1 MRIGLLGN
9 PGNTLSDR
17 TAKVGIQKLERSPSG
32 VLGKIGDR
40 TDPKIRAAI
49 SGVYRAEDNVI
60 KEKYRGDYRNFLW
73 TGHTSSTTLAFGYP
87 NTSDSRNVH
96 GADFGYTG
104 RDIAICGKMGIFGI
118 ASDTLKGANLTHLAN
133 FRSTSLNG
141 DGQKATYSPQTALV
155 YPKYVPQPLSLSWS
169 RDGEKLLGCG
179 RVFAQNSNSTWRNI
193 GFSVFRWKST
203 DWNIFTLSADQP
215 SHWYF
220 NRNTPGFSVPD
231 NNGIDCSWNDDG
243 TKLYFYSSPV
253 SYTARQGGGSD
264 AALCSYSTDTSDPV
278 GGTFPGLTGTKSIV
292 RFNSTN
298 LSNATVMY
306 IDMRS
311 FGDAFNGRDSGNH
324 PGEVTI
330 STGSQTTKFLIT
342 GEINIL
348 DYVYLNNLPAFV
360 QGDRYDDWYTQAEGL
375 TYVSGPTSYSNN
387 TDMTVTFT
395 FGGYIYEYELDVDTY
410 DSGGDLT
417 YRYDPGGGLT
427 YLARFD
433 AGDIYS
439 FWFSR
444 DGNILNTYNHDNNV
458 YQYSLSTAFSLSTV
472 NSTPITSV
480 SIPFYTSSGIRRM
493 REYNE
498 KMIASISINDND
510 QSGNAEFRSYNLS
523 NY

>member
-40 TDPKIRAAI
+40 TDPKIRSAI

-73 TGHTSSTTLAFGYP
+73 TGHTSSTTLAFASP
-87 NTSDSRNVH
+87 NAFDSFGVH

-104 RDIAICGKMGIFGI
+104 KDIAICGKMGIFGI
-118 ASDTLKGANLTHLAN
+118 GYDSLKGADLTHLAN
-133 FRSTSLNG
+133 FRSTSIQ
-141 DGQKATYSPQTALV
+141 GQYATY
-155 YPKYVPQPLSLSWS
+155 YPKVVGGTKYVPQPISLSWS
-169 RDGEKLLGCG
+169 KDGSKLLGCG
-179 RVFAQNSNSTWRNI
+179 KVLRNTPPSWYGYY
-193 GFSVFRWKST
+193 GFSVFRWSGNSW
-203 DWNIFTLSADQP
+203 DIDNLANS
-215 SHWYF
+215 SRHWYF
-220 NRNTPGFSVPD
+220 NQDNPGFSVPD

-243 TKLYFYSSPV
+243 TKVYFYSSPV
-253 SYTARQGGGSD
+253 SYTDRQGGGSD
-264 AALCSYSTDTSDPV
+264 AALCSYSTVTNDPN
-278 GGTFPGLTGTKSIV
+278 GGTFPGLTGTENNKSIV

-298 LSNATVMY
+298 LSNATEMY

-342 GEINIL
+342 GRIKIL
-348 DYVYLNNLPAFV
+348 DYVFLNNLPEFV
-360 QGDRYDDWYTQAEGL
+360 QGDQYDDYYTQAEGL

-395 FGGYIYEYELDVDTY
+395 FGGYIYEYELDGTA
-410 DSGGDLT
+410 
-417 YRYDPGGGLT
+417 YDPGDDLT

-439 FWFSR
+439 FWFSKE
-444 DGNILNTYNHDNNV
+444 GNILNTYNHDNNV
-458 YQYSLSTAFSLSTV
+458 YQYSLSTAFSLSSI

-480 SIPFYTSSGIRRM
+480 SIPFYTSSSRRRM

-498 KMIASISINDND
+498 KMIASISINDD
-510 QSGNAEFRSYNLS
+510 AQSGNAVFRSYNLS

>member
-73 TGHTSSTTLAFGYP
+73 TGHTSSTTLAFGSP
-87 NTSDSRNVH
+87 NTSNSRNVH

-118 ASDTLKGANLTHLAN
+118 GSDTLKGANLTHLAN

-141 DGQKATYSPQTALV
+141 DGQKATYWPQTAIA
-155 YPKYVPQPLSLSWS
+155 YPKYVPQPISLSWS
-169 RDGEKLLGCG
+169 RDGTKLLGCG
-179 RVFAQNSNSTWRNI
+179 QVFAQNSNFTWRNI
-193 GFSVFRWKST
+193 GFSVFRWSGS
-203 DWNIFTLSADQP
+203 DWNIFTLNPVSR
-215 SHWYF
+215 HWYDDDSYNEIF
-220 NRNTPGFSVPD
+220 TNPD
-231 NNGIDCSWNDDG
+231 HNGIDCSWNDDG
-243 TKLYFYSSPV
+243 TKLYFYSRAE
-253 SYTARQGGGSD
+253 SYTDREGGGSD
-264 AALCSYSTDTSDPV
+264 AALCSYSTDTSDPAS

-298 LSNATVMY
+298 LSNATKMY

-311 FGDAFNGRDSGNH
+311 FGDAYSGQDSGNH

-330 STGSQTTKFLIT
+330 SNGSQITKFFIT
-342 GEINIL
+342 GQIKIL
-348 DYVYLNNLPAFV
+348 DYVALNSNFQTL
-360 QGDRYDDWYTQAEGL
+360 GDTWDDYYTQAEGL

-395 FGGYIYEYELDVDTY
+395 FGGYIYEYELDGTA
-410 DSGGDLT
+410 
-417 YRYDPGGGLT
+417 YDPGDGLT

-433 AGDIYS
+433 AGNIYS

-444 DGNILNTYNHDNNV
+444 DGFTLNTYNHDNNV